1 MLSSCRIRESR
12 IVTTFTFF
20 THLSLLSL
28 YYCKSNKVTPSHG
41 LHPGYRAISNLTDL
55 DMVETRNQEKT
66 MLWLRKSV
74 PVKNARQTSSAPGKQ
89 PFNDAG
95 GSQMMDPTS
104 AESNR
109 PPEPPDL
116 HRFQQYTPGNHSTPP
131 TNTLTNRLTK
141 LTFPAFDGKEFREW
155 ICRCEQFFDIDNTA
169 PELKVRLAAMHM
181 TRKAL
186 QWHINYLAEQ
196 FRIFPSWTDYN
207 IALSSRFNGLFDDP
221 MADLVALK
229 QGTDSVEEYLEKF
242 KNRRTRF
249 SLPEAHAL
257 SIFLTNM
264 NPHLSLHVRE
274 FNPTSMSAAARIA
287 SLHESSLAATP
298 QRSYRAPFN
307 PSQQQKSYGVI
318 SVNALSGST
327 TFNCMRVIGKYGK
340 RKLYILVDPGS
351 THNFLDIKVA
361 QELGCTLDAFSPMGL
376 RQHTNVAAT
385 SDSHVTDSGN
395 RIL

>member
-1 MLSSCRIRESR
+1 
-12 IVTTFTFF
+12 
-20 THLSLLSL
+20 
-28 YYCKSNKVTPSHG
+28 
-41 LHPGYRAISNLTDL
+41 
-55 DMVETRNQEKT
+55 

-74 PVKNARQTSSAPGKQ
+74 PVKNARQTSARETTVQRRRWFSDDGPNFCGVKPTPITSRSTSVPTIHTRQ
-89 PFNDAG
+89 PFH
-95 GSQMMDPTS
+95 T
-104 AESNR
+104 
-109 PPEPPDL
+109 
-116 HRFQQYTPGNHSTPP
+116 P

-141 LTFPAFDGKEFREW
+141 LTFPDFDGKEFREW

-242 KNRRTRF
+242 ENTRTRL

-307 PSQQQKSYGVI
+307 PSQQQKSYG
-318 SVNALSGST
+318 
-327 TFNCMRVIGKYGK
+327 
-340 RKLYILVDPGS
+340 
-351 THNFLDIKVA
+351 
-361 QELGCTLDAFSPMGL
+361 
-376 RQHTNVAAT
+376 AT

>member
-1 MLSSCRIRESR
+1 MLSSCRIRESW

-28 YYCKSNKVTPSHG
+28 YYCKSNKFTPSHG

-116 HRFQQYTPGNHSTPP
+116 HR
-131 TNTLTNRLTK
+131 
-141 LTFPAFDGKEFREW
+141 
-155 ICRCEQFFDIDNTA
+155 
-169 PELKVRLAAMHM
+169 
-181 TRKAL
+181 KAL

-242 KNRRTRF
+242 ENTRTRL

-307 PSQQQKSYGVI
+307 PSQHQKSYGGQV
-318 SVNALSGST
+318 SLFPHLSS
-327 TFNCMRVIGKYGK
+327 
-340 RKLYILVDPGS
+340 
-351 THNFLDIKVA
+351 
-361 QELGCTLDAFSPMGL
+361 
-376 RQHTNVAAT
+376 
-385 SDSHVTDSGN
+385 
-395 RIL
+395 